1 MLMPGA
7 AYLMGRLFRA
17 PKPVP
22 MALAMATLPFLFDAS
37 YTIDGGNLF
46 STMAGEYAFSLS
58 LAFAL
63 VAIGLF
69 ARGMRTGRGYWAAAA
84 LLSLTLA
91 SHVLPWF
98 FAIGAVV
105 VMVVFEV
112 LQRLGHGDPKDADVR
127 GDVARPMRFAVGAG
141 LLSVGLSAWWLF
153 SFATTQ
159 TYANSMGY
167 TNDNTSTLHAVFTT
181 LGWFTSSGAAAGDR
195 WVITGAAFACV
206 VAFVVRDRLGMI
218 LSTLVV
224 LSLAVF
230 VFDPQSV
237 IWNERLVPYWFIS
250 THLIVGWLVGYG
262 LSRWV
267 ARAAHRAKG
276 LFFYV
281 GDGRLA
287 FARVPVEDPAARA
300 DGAAPADDL
309 APVDESEEDA
319 GLRERLRD
327 WRAAVAAEDPSARVE
342 RRLRRA
348 TVAAIVLGLASTLP
362 GLIPASASAL
372 GLNTTGSQV
381 SGWAQWNYSGY
392 QAKPSW
398 PEYHDIMT
406 TMSSVA
412 RRYGCGRAMWE
423 YNADQDRFGSPEAL
437 MLLPY
442 WTHNCVDS
450 MEGLLFE
457 SSATT
462 PYHFLDQAE
471 LSASPSNPQVGLP
484 YGPLDVALG
493 VEHLQMLGVKY
504 YMAFTPSVV
513 AAANADPALTLVATT
528 KKWPS
533 PGYQWFIY
541 KVANAAQV
549 EPLAALPNVVS
560 GVGSRKAW
568 LNASVAWW
576 LHPRLWGV
584 VGAAAGPPDWP
595 RTTSIWHMSSVAVQP
610 TTVSHV
616 DVRSQ
621 TLQLRRVAPR
631 RAGAGQGQ
639 LLPALARVRRARAVP
654 GQSQHDGRRAD
665 EPPRLAGLRR
675 DPGDDGRQRGHRR
688 DGAGRAGRDL
698 GRGAPPADR
707 PALAR

>member
-1 MLMPGA
+1 MRRWLTPLRVTELVGILLVMGITLFELHPSLVFSGTLISGGDTASHVALPAFLRTQGNLFNLMPWYPGWYAGMPAYTYYFVLPDFFATLGSYVIGFAVAMKLATIVGSMLMPGA

-287 FARVPVEDPAARA
+287 FARVPVEDPAALA

-392 QAKPSW
+392 QASRRGPS
-398 PEYHDIMT
+398 T
-406 TMSSVA
+406 
-412 RRYGCGRAMWE
+412 
-423 YNADQDRFGSPEAL
+423 
-437 MLLPY
+437 
-442 WTHNCVDS
+442 
-450 MEGLLFE
+450 
-457 SSATT
+457 
-462 PYHFLDQAE
+462 
-471 LSASPSNPQVGLP
+471 
-484 YGPLDVALG
+484 
-493 VEHLQMLGVKY
+493 
-504 YMAFTPSVV
+504 
-513 AAANADPALTLVATT
+513 
-528 KKWPS
+528 
-533 PGYQWFIY
+533 
-541 KVANAAQV
+541 
-549 EPLAALPNVVS
+549 
-560 GVGSRKAW
+560 
-568 LNASVAWW
+568 
-576 LHPRLWGV
+576 
-584 VGAAAGPPDWP
+584 
-595 RTTSIWHMSSVAVQP
+595 TTS
-610 TTVSHV
+610 
-616 DVRSQ
+616 
-621 TLQLRRVAPR
+621 
-631 RAGAGQGQ
+631 
-639 LLPALARVRRARAVP
+639 
-654 GQSQHDGRRAD
+654 
-665 EPPRLAGLRR
+665 
-675 DPGDDGRQRGHRR
+675 
-688 DGAGRAGRDL
+688 
-698 GRGAPPADR
+698 
-707 PALAR
+707 